1 MKSTYL
7 KAPFQFEQRDVP
19 VPEVGADEVLIKVKA
34 CGFCGHEMIQAKYA
48 ATEWTPFGHE
58 FSGIVEKIGEN
69 VQNVQVGDTVVIET
83 STFRPYSDA
92 ARNGRVDLD
101 GPASEIIDY
110 IGGRETMGFAEY
122 TTAPAA
128 LCVKF
133 TTMSFHYCSV
143 GRQ

>member
-19 VPEVGADEVLIKVKA
+19 VPEVGADEVLIKIKA

-101 GPASEIIDY
+101 GPAS
-110 IGGRETMGFAEY
+110 
-122 TTAPAA
+122 
-128 LCVKF
+128 
-133 TTMSFHYCSV
+133 
-143 GRQ
+143 